1 MRGGLYL
8 VTDRALCGHRTVEE
22 VVLMALRGGAAC
34 IQLREKDLSTRDF
47 VEEAQRIKAMMA
59 PFRAFLI
66 INDRID
72 VALAVGADGVH
83 IGQRDMPCEIARKL
97 MGPRAMIGLSVE
109 TWEDVERAEALDIDY
124 LGVSPVFETPTK
136 TDTKGHWGLE
146 GLSRIRAATR
156 RPLVAIGGLNASNA
170 ADVIRAG
177 ADSIA
182 VVSAICAAPDPY
194 QAARELHDI
203 IQSAL
208 EQRGREHHS

>member
-1 MRGGLYL
+1 MRGLFL

-22 VVLMALRGGAAC
+22 VVLMALRGGVAC
-34 IQLREKDLSTRDF
+34 IQLREKDLSTRAF
-47 VEEAQRIKAMMA
+47 VEEAQRIKAIMA

-72 VALAVGADGVH
+72 VALAVGAHGVH

-97 MGPRAMIGLSVE
+97 LGPRAMIGLSVE
-109 TWEDVERAEALDIDY
+109 TWEDVERARTLDVDY
-124 LGVSPVFETPTK
+124 LGVSPVFKTPTK

-146 GLSRIRAATR
+146 GLNRIRAATS
-156 RPLVAIGGLNASNA
+156 RPLVAIGGLNASTA

-177 ADSIA
+177 ADGVA
-182 VVSAICAAPDPY
+182 VVSAICAADDPY
-194 QAARELHDI
+194 QAALELHDI

-208 EQRGREHHS
+208 EQRG

>member
-1 MRGGLYL
+1 MRGLYL

-34 IQLREKDLSTRDF
+34 IQLREKDASTRDF
-47 VEEAQRIKAMMA
+47 VEEAQRIKAIMA
-59 PFRAFLI
+59 PFRTFLI

-83 IGQRDMPCEIARKL
+83 IGQRDMPYEIARKL
-97 MGPRAMIGLSVE
+97 LGPRAIIGLSVE
-109 TWEDVERAEALDIDY
+109 TLEDVERAGALDVDY

-177 ADSIA
+177 ADAVA
-182 VVSAICAAPDPY
+182 VVSAICATPDPY
-194 QAARELHDI
+194 QAARELNVI
-203 IQSAL
+203 IDDSLAL
-208 EQRGREHHS
+208 YHR